1 MQHLVFSSDHYRY
14 VKANGN
20 KYYTTK
26 GGGSATVVIPVALN
40 QNNKIIG
47 MTDKMSV
54 AHEIEYTIFIY
65 LAAANGEH
73 LQTEQ
78 MFQQAVTRSWMKK
91 HLKSLVWNISQRQSL
106 TMQNIS
112 RFIIMIRGLYFLK
125 SI

>member
-1 MQHLVFSSDHYRY
+1 MFSSDHYQY

-26 GGGSATVVIPVALN
+26 GGGSATAVIPVALN

-65 LAAANGEH
+65 LAAANGGTSANGTDVSTSSNQK
-73 LQTEQ
+73 LDEQ
-78 MFQQAVTRSWMKK
+78 APEIIGLEYQSETKVEQA
-91 HLKSLVWNISQRQSL
+91 
-106 TMQNIS
+106 
-112 RFIIMIRGLYFLK
+112 
-125 SI
+125 

>member
-1 MQHLVFSSDHYRY
+1 MTIQNGQAYATLVFSSDHYQY

-54 AHEIEYTIFIY
+54 AHEIEYT
-65 LAAANGEH
+65 
-73 LQTEQ
+73 TEQ
-78 MFQQAVTRSWMKK
+78 MLQQAVTRSWMKK
-91 HLKSLVWNISQRQSL
+91 HLKS
-106 TMQNIS
+106 
-112 RFIIMIRGLYFLK
+112 
-125 SI
+125 